1 MIILK
6 KWLNILLF
14 SSILLAACSN
24 EEPAVENKNTQPQ
37 DEQVSQQI
45 EKKEQK
51 NDPENNVPS
60 PAPEQ
65 AQQAIDKIVEDAKK
79 DDILKEASVKE
90 TEESVSVNLQFDE
103 KATDEEKAQV
113 LINYQILMQ
122 AKHPEQKIDINIV
135 EN

>member
-1 MIILK
+1 MK
-6 KWLNILLF
+6 RWLSILLF

-37 DEQVSQQI
+37 DEQVSQQT
-45 EKKEQK
+45 EQK

-135 EN
+135 EK